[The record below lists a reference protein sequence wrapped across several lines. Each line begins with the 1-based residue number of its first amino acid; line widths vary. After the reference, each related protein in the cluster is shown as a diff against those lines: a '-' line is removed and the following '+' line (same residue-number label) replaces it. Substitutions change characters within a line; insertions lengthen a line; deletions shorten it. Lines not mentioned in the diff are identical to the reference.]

1 MDEIDLRYVS
11 SISDVAKGNAK
22 MPKTHRAEG
31 QAILFGDPT
40 FSSPSPLAQESRQAT
55 QGTVKPLPFTRTEVN
70 QAGAQLKA
78 SGWTV
83 KNHLGKSASEEN
95 LASVQ
100 APELLHIAT
109 HGFFMSPLS
118 QRSTSE
124 QNPKLSNPM
133 FRSGLLLSGA
143 NDVSADQQSILNRK
157 GWFTA
162 AECSNLE
169 LHGTELVVLSACE
182 TGRGKLQAG
191 RGAFGLQRA
200 FRIAGAD
207 AVLLSMWSVDDMVTS
222 ELMGRFYE
230 HWLDGNSAS
239 EALKLAQQHIRE
251 QYPHPY
257 YWGAWICY
265 GD

>member
-1 MDEIDLRYVS
+1 
-11 SISDVAKGNAK
+11 
-22 MPKTHRAEG
+22 
-31 QAILFGDPT
+31 
-40 FSSPSPLAQESRQAT
+40 
-55 QGTVKPLPFTRTEVN
+55 
-70 QAGAQLKA
+70 
-78 SGWTV
+78 
-83 KNHLGKSASEEN
+83 
-95 LASVQ
+95 
-100 APELLHIAT
+100 
-109 HGFFMSPLS
+109 
-118 QRSTSE
+118 
-124 QNPKLSNPM
+124 M

-143 NDVSADQQSILNRK
+143 NDVGAEQQAVLNKK

-169 LHGTELVVLSACE
+169 LNGTELVVLSACE

-207 AVLLSMWSVDDMVTS
+207 AVLLSMWSVDDLVTS
-222 ELMGRFYE
+222 QLMVRFYE

-239 EALKLAQQHIRE
+239 EALELAQQEIRK